1 MSSTHAVGSYPCKQK
16 VSKPQVNVSHTGSSQ
31 PTNNVKSLET
41 PTTSS
46 AEEAEKRAKREYRM
60 KQRLEKKKR
69 KREKRLLALAL
80 EAEGGKAKSS
90 VVDLKFAKHTI
101 GNASSKEKERKQ
113 EKQISLSKNE
123 ANLSLKQPKI
133 IDPMQSM
140 KPISKKIKIPKP
152 NKIVFPINEECTSLK
167 LSPSGR
173 HIVAAFTDGTVRIFD
188 TTGRLWQPSSSR
200 KSRGAL
206 NDPVKSEMKHLFD
219 SDSEE
224 EEVSQFRKDISPR
237 SKQCM
242 VESKS
247 FQNFGAVACQIH
259 ARAVITSLLMDVDCC
274 EEGRFAFGGVL
285 RGSTELVAID
295 LSQIEAYHD
304 NFYANGGKGQHPK
317 RDVLDLIRVHRHSD
331 AKLKGFGA
339 CVRVK
344 SSKKLEYRLFTGKG
358 IKVSL
363 HVYSYGII
371 SRTVLAP

>member
-60 KQRLEKKKR
+60 KKRLEKKKK

-80 EAEGGKAKSS
+80 EAEAEAEEGKPKSS

-113 EKQISLSKNE
+113 EKHNSLSKNE
-123 ANLSLKQPKI
+123 ANS
-133 IDPMQSM
+133 MQSM
-140 KPISKKIKIPKP
+140 KPFSKKIKIPKP

-259 ARAVITSLLMDVDCC
+259 ARGVITSLLMDVDCC

-344 SSKKLEYRLFTGKG
+344 SSEKLEYRLFTGKG

-363 HVYSYGII
+363 HANSYGII